1 MNINERIKKRRKELN
16 LSAEAIAEI
25 IGVSPAT
32 IYRYESADIMNMG
45 IDKLLPLAD
54 ALNTTAAYLITGEN
68 PSISEISKDS
78 SNNLCKNEEQLLDL
92 FRNCNKEEQD
102 KILDY
107 TRGLLEYRKL
117 KQLLSI
123 SEKEA
128 HTPTKQTSLK

>member
-78 SNNLCKNEEQLLDL
+78 SNNLCKNEQQLLDL

>member
-123 SEKEA
+123 SEKKPI
-128 HTPTKQTSLK
+128 HPPNRLL